1 MSSTAAL
8 RTLVL
13 AAVALVAVSLA
24 LGISSVRDDSDS
36 SAADASADAA
46 SGEWYRAIAAP
57 YAFERGRRST
67 ACGHSTRRPLLGV
80 AHPVLPC
87 GAKLTILY
95 GGQQVLTQ
103 VVDRG
108 TGTAGR
114 ELELTVPLARRLGL
128 SGVRR
133 VLWRFAPAPQ

>member
-1 MSSTAAL
+1 MSVSVALGVSAL
-8 RTLVL
+8 RDRENEPAR
-13 AAVALVAVSLA
+13 AAV
-24 LGISSVRDDSDS
+24 DKE
-36 SAADASADAA
+36 AA
-46 SGEWYRAIAAP
+46 SGDWYRAVAAP
-57 YAFERGRRST
+57 YAFPRSQRST

-108 TGTAGR
+108 TGVAGR

-128 SGVRR
+128 TGVRR
-133 VLWRFAPAPQ
+133 VLWRFAPEPQ